1 MIDEYDGIERTGR
14 FRIFMFGE
22 SVKGV
27 GSVVVM
33 AKSGDW
39 FVEALNGGLGI
50 GMAGIKLRQTQA
62 QGMFEMQGK
71 IPVAANLEVLYEN
84 LALDLAQKLA
94 IRCTNDRVCDR
105 PSIADVCTLLAF
117 VADQPALQNKLSLQS
132 KNVLSRMKKVLS
144 KALKKGRSS
153 EGKVQKL
160 SKTLDEELHAEL
172 EELLNGTLNEEKA
185 DALRALAPK

>member
-1 MIDEYDGIERTGR
+1 
-14 FRIFMFGE
+14 
-22 SVKGV
+22 
-27 GSVVVM
+27 
-33 AKSGDW
+33 
-39 FVEALNGGLGI
+39 
-50 GMAGIKLRQTQA
+50 A
-62 QGMFEMQGK
+62 QGMFEMQRK
-71 IPVAANLEVLYEN
+71 IPVAANLEVFYEN
-84 LALDLAQKLA
+84 LALDLAQNLA

-185 DALRALAPK
+185 DAFRALVPEQTEHCLAGLGIELKVEFTVETILVGFARLDDRTHKERQDRAHFLYVKTASAPKQL